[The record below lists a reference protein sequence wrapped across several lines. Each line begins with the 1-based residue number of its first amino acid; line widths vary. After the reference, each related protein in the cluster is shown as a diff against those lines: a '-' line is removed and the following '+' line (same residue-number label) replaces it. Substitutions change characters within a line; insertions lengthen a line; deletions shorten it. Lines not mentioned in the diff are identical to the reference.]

1 MQRYL
6 YIILILIS
14 STALACP
21 PEGDGGDPILN
32 RLKNRTSIPQR
43 PTAQTISTFLHNN
56 TPDLHTR
63 KFRSEF
69 TAAQTAYVDA
79 REKTGVMLE
88 GYLLDAHQS
97 GPETAN
103 CHQMEDRDFH
113 VWLGERAGVDKR
125 EAKDLR
131 AGSIVVEPTPQ
142 GQRAHSD
149 WRLHI
154 LRKLVRDGARVRITG
169 WLMYDPEHPDQ
180 LGRTRATLWELHPV
194 TKIEV
199 QSGGRWRE
207 L

>member
-1 MQRYL
+1 MQRFFP
-6 YIILILIS
+6 IVLILLS
-14 STALACP
+14 STAFACP

-32 RLKNRTSIPQR
+32 RQKNRTADPPHPKTQ
-43 PTAQTISTFLHNN
+43 AISAFLREN

-69 TAAQTAYVDA
+69 TPAQKAYVDA

-113 VWLGERAGVDKR
+113 VWLGERAGLDKR
-125 EAKDLR
+125 ESKDLR
-131 AGSIVVEPTPQ
+131 ATSIVVEPTPQ
-142 GQRAHSD
+142 GQRAHPD

-154 LRKLVRDGARVRITG
+154 LHKLVRDGARVRITG

-199 QSGGRWRE
+199 RSAGSWRE